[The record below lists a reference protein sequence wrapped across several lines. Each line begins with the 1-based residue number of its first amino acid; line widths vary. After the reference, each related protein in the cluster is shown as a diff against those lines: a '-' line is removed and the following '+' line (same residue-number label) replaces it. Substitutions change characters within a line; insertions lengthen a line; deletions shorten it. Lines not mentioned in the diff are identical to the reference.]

1 MNITVDNDLK
11 KNVQV
16 LNRKNRRGIQNLWI
30 FEKML
35 LAVVIGFI
43 VIFPVYCKVTGS
55 FVSTNMRTGEK
66 SYFLVAMLA
75 SIIAGM
81 GLVLVLL
88 VWVVRKRMENIII
101 GERVDETIEIF
112 DDKLFYTFR
121 IQYQT
126 LMDQRNLVILDL
138 NGIKSIEYDEKLFEI
153 NVEGMM
159 LEKIVDM
166 SFDASRIE
174 ASEMTNS
181 KLKLWDYFTPSLYE
195 LLKSKEKLGG

>member
-81 GLVLVLL
+81 GMVLVLL
-88 VWVVRKRMENIII
+88 VWVVRKRMENMII
-101 GERVDETIEIF
+101 GERVDETI
-112 DDKLFYTFR
+112 
-121 IQYQT
+121 
-126 LMDQRNLVILDL
+126 
-138 NGIKSIEYDEKLFEI
+138 
-153 NVEGMM
+153 
-159 LEKIVDM
+159 
-166 SFDASRIE
+166 
-174 ASEMTNS
+174 
-181 KLKLWDYFTPSLYE
+181 
-195 LLKSKEKLGG
+195 